1 MRNKTAN
8 QSRCGSINERNISDR
23 YGENTIFQIV
33 VRNTGSRY
41 CDYNGC
47 NVKCPVIP
55 CGYREDWGLN
65 DPTGK
70 DDVEFSKII
79 HTIHT
84 NIIELTKRVE
94 NGLIL

>member
-1 MRNKTAN
+1 M
-8 QSRCGSINERNISDR
+8 
-23 YGENTIFQIV
+23 
-33 VRNTGSRY
+33 
-41 CDYNGC
+41 
-47 NVKCPVIP
+47 KCPVIP